1 MKSNDIKNLDS
12 ESKSARI
19 IERMLMDNNLVLK
32 PIKELTQEQMLDFM
46 NICSYA
52 ISFNRRYVSNV
63 MMSTMIVIPDY
74 RLVKRF
80 KRNLFQKY
88 RVSKNF
94 SNAQKRYLIQR
105 IINGKKKISENKA
118 ISSEII
124 HYYENTKEKE
134 KIKNSYIKSGI
145 DITNFS
151 HQIYI
156 ANGDLSKIENWLSK
170 KTTNTKVLEHF
181 RKVAET
187 SKNNIENINKI
198 VRDMEKKQK
207 IKGVTNKKELSVNIS
222 DDEKV
227 LAVISRFKDINNPV
241 FKIIDDEKFP
251 IEKKMMLIYCF
262 AMGDFYNKNSCIS
275 SFFINISSR
284 IMERQK
290 SQMLRELIRRYKTS
304 KRYEDLHRYYFQDC
318 LIGGWGE
325 YKKDFIFARLVK
337 ELLVKYGSYEPL
349 KILFK
354 EKGINLHNI
363 AKQLEE
369 DDNWKKKYMR
379 IVSGIQD
386 NLLQKSLNKI
396 YRDSQFKIQ
405 LIEQDLYCVRKNSG
419 RLYLAG
425 KKGASK

>member
-1 MKSNDIKNLDS
+1 MKNNDIKNLTS
-12 ESKSARI
+12 ESKSTRI
-19 IERMLMDNNLVLK
+19 IERMLMDNGLVLN
-32 PIKELTQEQMLDFM
+32 PIKELTQQQTIDFM

-52 ISFNRRYVSNV
+52 LSFNRRYVSNV
-63 MMSTMIVIPDY
+63 LMATMIVIPDY

-88 RVSKNF
+88 SVSKKF
-94 SNAQKRYLIQR
+94 SNVQKRYLIQR
-105 IINGKKKISENKA
+105 IINGKKKIIENKA

-124 HYYENTKEKE
+124 YYYENNKEKE
-134 KIKNSYIKSGI
+134 KIKSSYIKSGI
-145 DITNFS
+145 DLRNFT
-151 HQIYI
+151 HMIYI
-156 ANGDLSKIENWLSK
+156 SNGDTSKVENWLSK
-170 KTTNTKVLEHF
+170 KTKNVKVLEHF
-181 RKVAET
+181 RKVADI
-187 SKNNIENINKI
+187 SKEKIEAINKI
-198 VRDMEKKQK
+198 VRDMENKQS
-207 IKGVTNKKELSVNIS
+207 IKGITNKKELSVNIS

-227 LAVISRFKDINNPV
+227 LAVISRFKDTNNPI

-262 AMGDFYNKNSCIS
+262 AMGDFYNKNSCIR

-290 SQMLRELIRRYKTS
+290 SQILRELIRRYKTS
-304 KRYEDLHRYYFQDC
+304 KRYEDLHKYYFQDC

-325 YKKDFIFARLVK
+325 FKKDFIFARLVK
-337 ELLVKYGSYEPL
+337 ELLIKYGSYEPI
-349 KILFK
+349 KVLFR
-354 EKGINLHNI
+354 EQGINLYDI

-369 DDNWKKKYMR
+369 DDNWKKKFTR
-379 IVSGIQD
+379 IVSGIND
-386 NLLQKSLNKI
+386 NHLRKSLNKI

>member
-1 MKSNDIKNLDS
+1 MKNNDIKNLTS
-12 ESKSARI
+12 ESKSSRI
-19 IERMLMDNNLVLK
+19 IERMLMDNDLVLK
-32 PIKELTQEQMLDFM
+32 PIKELTQEQTIDFM

-52 ISFNRRYVSNV
+52 LSFNRKYVSNV
-63 MMSTMIVIPDY
+63 LMSTMIVIPDN

-88 RVSKNF
+88 RVFKNF
-94 SNAQKRYLIQR
+94 SNTQKRYLIQR
-105 IINGKKKISENKA
+105 IINGKKKISEYKA

-145 DITNFS
+145 DIKNFS

-156 ANGDLSKIENWLSK
+156 ANGDISKIVNWLSR

-262 AMGDFYNKNSCIS
+262 AMGDFYNLEA
-275 SFFINISSR
+275 
-284 IMERQK
+284 M
-290 SQMLRELIRRYKTS
+290 S
-304 KRYEDLHRYYFQDC
+304 KF
-318 LIGGWGE
+318 
-325 YKKDFIFARLVK
+325 
-337 ELLVKYGSYEPL
+337 
-349 KILFK
+349 
-354 EKGINLHNI
+354 
-363 AKQLEE
+363 
-369 DDNWKKKYMR
+369 
-379 IVSGIQD
+379 
-386 NLLQKSLNKI
+386 
-396 YRDSQFKIQ
+396 
-405 LIEQDLYCVRKNSG
+405 
-419 RLYLAG
+419 
-425 KKGASK
+425 